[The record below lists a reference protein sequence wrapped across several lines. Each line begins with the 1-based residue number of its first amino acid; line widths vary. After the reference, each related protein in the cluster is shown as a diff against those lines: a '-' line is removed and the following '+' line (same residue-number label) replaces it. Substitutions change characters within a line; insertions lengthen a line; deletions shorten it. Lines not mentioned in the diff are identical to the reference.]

1 MHLKTWFVCAALG
14 LAPSASADETP
25 SGERDVRM
33 LRIEGAAVSVR
44 RASEEVE
51 ETAKLISNSNALG
64 HLPRLNSQLD
74 ELHRLV
80 VSARMAMAVAHEELG
95 PSGN

>member
-1 MHLKTWFVCAALG
+1 MRLKTWLVCAALS
-14 LAPSASADETP
+14 LAPTASANETQ

-33 LRIEGAAVSVR
+33 LRVEGAAVSVR
-44 RASEEVE
+44 RAAEEVE

-64 HLPRLNSQLD
+64 HLPRLKYQLD
-74 ELHRLV
+74 EVHRLV
-80 VSARMAMAVAHEELG
+80 VSARMAVAVAHEELG